1 MTTIIYGQH
10 SVKAALAQG
19 RVPQSLYTHSAKANA
34 VREYLKELKQSIP
47 IKVVEQNRLDE
58 MTEHGN
64 HQGWVAVYS
73 AAPTV
78 YHEDKLSELLET
90 VTAPFFLILD

>member
-10 SVKAALAQG
+10 SVKAALEQE
-19 RVPQSLYTHSAKANA
+19 RWPQTLYTHPAKANA
-34 VREYLKELKQSIP
+34 VRQYLKEIKHSIP
-47 IKVVEQNRLDE
+47 LKVVEQNRLDE

-73 AAPTV
+73 AAPAIH
-78 YHEDKLSELLET
+78 HEDKLTELLET
-90 VTAPFFLILD
+90 VKAPFFFNFR